1 MCQKRKGPNWSST
14 IIRIC
19 SLLAYGLLVVPWTY
33 SDRIKFLV
41 IVYGTRVLVP
51 ILSICSIFPW
61 PLSGIASV
69 YAFRRLTF
77 LCKTVRPMYA
87 DCIGVCADP
96 RSIIPV
102 LMILSRWR
110 YVGLVLNSWFHIFG
124 WFTLEKGITVGHV
137 LVLEKILTHGRQ

>member
-1 MCQKRKGPNWSST
+1 
-14 IIRIC
+14 
-19 SLLAYGLLVVPWTY
+19 
-33 SDRIKFLV
+33 
-41 IVYGTRVLVP
+41 
-51 ILSICSIFPW
+51 
-61 PLSGIASV
+61 
-69 YAFRRLTF
+69 
-77 LCKTVRPMYA
+77 MYA